1 MQQLIRLAALALTLL
16 FAFPAFANQMPEGQ
30 NKADYLAWLA
40 REPAARAEVLAFKQF
55 LSMDKVEDVVP
66 TWELVRTAS
75 MWRACDGPQFDVAP
89 PSDWPH
95 IASTLGFIRNHVEPV
110 IGPVEVVSGFR
121 NEDLNRCARGAPK
134 SAHRHFYALDM
145 VPATDLSRGELMR
158 GLCRIHD
165 LRGQQYD
172 IGLGFYA
179 GTRFHIDSQRFRRW
193 GPDGKGASSPCNTG
207 SFA

>member
-55 LSMDKVEDVVP
+55 LAMDKVEDVVP

-89 PSDWPH
+89 PSEWPH

-121 NEDLNRCARGAPK
+121 NEDLHRCARGAPK

-207 SFA
+207 NFA